1 MAVHFRVGEVQTP
14 FHTMKVRV
22 AAGESRSEKLR
33 EGTQVSMEGLTHLS
47 ELKETPVSVPQGGE
61 SRILK

>member
-1 MAVHFRVGEVQTP
+1 MAVQFRVGELQTS

-33 EGTQVSMEGLTHLS
+33 EGMQVSVEGLSHLS
-47 ELKETPVSVPQGGE
+47 ELRETPVSVPHREEGE
-61 SRILK
+61 RF